1 MARRGEP
8 LVELDRVVFD
18 QQLREGAPGGDVW
31 LEVAL
36 VHPADRPSGYCCLI
50 STRFTL
56 AEKKVSS
63 TIATVQRR
71 WSKRFGANFFQPGEV
86 NPYVYSAQSET
97 VTRAHGAHSRY
108 GFMGDVGRIYQYLD
122 VIAHA
127 WDWHGP
133 DPQASPRTVRQRILD
148 NAPQLA
154 LDLFADT
161 AKEKGSGSGDERP
174 KLSVELVERVGQ
186 ALGYVS
192 ALGMR
197 RVKGRARPAHENIDK
212 RLLPLVAKILA
223 QKYRKPAATLLRTVV
238 RPALLDD
245 AFTGFAFESAERFVR
260 PNQSA
265 HRPAKRVR
273 TPAQERRGDP
283 SRKKD

>member
-1 MARRGEP
+1 MARRGEA

-36 VHPADRPSGYCCLI
+36 VHPADRPSGYRCLI

-86 NPYVYSAQSET
+86 NRYVYSAQSET
-97 VTRAHGAHSRY
+97 VTRAYGAHSRY
-108 GFMGDVGRIYQYLD
+108 GFTGDVGRIYQYLD

-133 DPQASPRTVRQRILD
+133 DPQASPRTVRQSILD

-161 AKEKGSGSGDERP
+161 AKEKKSGSGDERP
-174 KLSVELVERVGQ
+174 KLSAALVERVGQ

-192 ALGMR
+192 ALGLR
-197 RVKGRARPAHENIDK
+197 RVKGRARPAQEDIEK

-238 RPALLDD
+238 RPTLLNH
-245 AFTGFAFESAERFVR
+245 AFTGFGFESAERSIR
-260 PNQSA
+260 PHQSG
-265 HRPAKRVR
+265 HRPVKRGR
-273 TPAQERRGDP
+273 KPAPKRRREP
-283 SRKKD
+283 SRKE